1 MHHSS
6 SKNGRAEQSLNASPG
21 FGGNGAKEQ
30 DKRVQELLKS
40 NEAIQQDLRKATEK
54 YLNQR
59 VDNTKLRDEI
69 QMLQAQLDHL
79 QAKKAPTNATL
90 PP

>member
-1 MHHSS
+1 M
-6 SKNGRAEQSLNASPG
+6 
-21 FGGNGAKEQ
+21 
-30 DKRVQELLKS
+30 QELLKS
-40 NEAIQQDLRKATEK
+40 NEGIQQDLRKATEK

-79 QAKKAPTNATL
+79 QAKKAPPNATL
-90 PP
+90 PPQSPHD